1 MPVAPVVHARALH
14 GAGHDG
20 HDAGHDA
27 DGAYMYM
34 PEVEL
39 AELAGVAYMYTRDE
53 ELAGDAG
60 YAENVALAA
69 DIEHVGPV
77 RDADSGYGQD

>member
-1 MPVAPVVHARALH
+1 LLVAGMPVALVVHARALH
-14 GAGHDG
+14 GAGHDE

-34 PEVEL
+34 
-39 AELAGVAYMYTRDE
+39 RDV

-77 RDADSGYGQD
+77 CDADSGYGQD

>member
-34 PEVEL
+34 AEVEL
-39 AELAGVAYMYTRDE
+39 AEL
-53 ELAGDAG
+53 AG

-77 RDADSGYGQD
+77 RDADSGYGQN